1 MSREDG
7 YAELD
12 GGVQLLTLGDGAAA
26 RDAFVGALEDAETPE
41 AHDGL
46 ARALWWLGLPDE
58 AIEHRERAFVLW
70 KKRGDERKA
79 GGAAVWLAREHL
91 AVYGND
97 AVANGWLARAER
109 LLLDL
114 RTVDWGWLELA
125 RGKRVEDP
133 SSVIAA
139 RAGPTRSQPPW
150 VTWISRWRRL
160 PN

>member
-12 GGVQLLTLGDGAAA
+12 GGVQLLTLGDWAAA

-41 AHDGL
+41 AHD
-46 ARALWWLGLPDE
+46 
-58 AIEHRERAFVLW
+58 
-70 KKRGDERKA
+70 A

-109 LLLDL
+109 LLLDH

-133 SSVIAA
+133 SSVSTA
-139 RAGPTRSQPPW
+139 RAGPTRSQPPR

-160 PN
+160 PNWA